1 MLSSL
6 TRPGG
11 FCCSRSQS
19 LSGEPNR
26 TRPVFSAPCALCPAS
41 TARSEPLISY
51 LIRSCT
57 CSAPSTCARGRGAG
71 TASQSEWLGRLQ
83 RSTWSSVVPFFF
95 FSFFFFFL
103 FLLRNYSLLLAGS
116 RRVLTMTMLTS
127 VGQSVGRSVDEEST
141 GWVSRQS
148 WEQPRP
154 TRGGNGEHRTAQKR
168 STQ

>member
-1 MLSSL
+1 MHLLSA
-6 TRPGG
+6 
-11 FCCSRSQS
+11 
-19 LSGEPNR
+19 
-26 TRPVFSAPCALCPAS
+26 VHLCPWPRCRDSQPVRVAWA
-41 TARSEPLISY
+41 TATVDVVFG
-51 LIRSCT
+51 CT
-57 CSAPSTCARGRGAG
+57 
-71 TASQSEWLGRLQ
+71 LFL
-83 RSTWSSVVPFFF
+83 FFF
-95 FSFFFFFL
+95 FFFFFL